1 MGKVVLACIAA
12 KVPPVRVRTS
22 DWAQG
27 FAALK
32 TAGDPDGLKGQA
44 EVVALMLGGL
54 PGWPIAE

>member
-44 EVVALMLGGL
+44 EVVALMLGGF